1 MRLREL
7 AEALGAELVRGDAGA
22 EVLGVAGLDDVGV
35 GQVTYV
41 DDQRRLAAAEATAAL
56 AVIAP
61 ADCLPRIKP
70 LLRVPNPRLAFA
82 RALAMF
88 APTDRLPAGVH
99 PTAVIG
105 EGVVMGEGAAIG
117 AQAVVREGA
126 RLGARVQVHPL
137 AMVGK
142 GVSIGDDTTIYSHV
156 TLYDGVKLGSRVVVH
171 GGSVIGSAGFGYV
184 EEEGPDGQVRVV
196 HIPHIGTVVIEDDVE
211 IGAGVTI
218 DRGTTGATVI
228 GQGSKLDNLV
238 HIGHNVKMGRNCLLA
253 GQVGISGSVT
263 IGDGVALA
271 GQAGAADHLTIGK
284 GAKAGARAAITR
296 DVPDGAVVLGTPARP
311 IREQL
316 RIEAALGKL
325 PELVR
330 KVRELTDRLAA
341 LEAQS
346 KEKGR

>member
-1 MRLREL
+1 
-7 AEALGAELVRGDAGA
+7 V
-22 EVLGVAGLDDVGV
+22 
-35 GQVTYV
+35 
-41 DDQRRLAAAEATAAL
+41 
-56 AVIAP
+56 VIQ
-61 ADCLPRIKP
+61 
-70 LLRVPNPRLAFA
+70 N
-82 RALAMF
+82 
-88 APTDRLPAGVH
+88 G
-99 PTAVIG
+99 AVIG
-105 EGVVMGEGAAIG
+105 A
-117 AQAVVREGA
+117 
-126 RLGARVQVHPL
+126 
-137 AMVGK
+137 
-142 GVSIGDDTTIYSHV
+142 D
-156 TLYDGVKLGSRVVVH
+156 
-171 GGSVIGSAGFGYV
+171 GFGFAR
-184 EEEGPDGQVRVV
+184 GSDG
-196 HIPHIGTVVIEDDVE
+196 HYEKIPQIGIVVIEDDVE

-238 HIGHNVKMGRNCLLA
+238 HIGHNVKLGRNCLLA

-263 IGDGVALA
+263 IGDGVVLA

-311 IREQL
+311 MREQL

-330 KVRELTDRLAA
+330 KVRELTNRLAA